1 MYVSSLMVILFYGF
15 VSGCFPTWLGL
26 LLANLKPDMKRLCWV
41 GVFYAILSL
50 IIKMSNLPTA
60 GLHLIILTILLITIN
75 MAVWHLGML
84 KSCFITIT
92 GTFVLLLAE
101 AILFPMFVSLS
112 GVEIEVVLNTPIL
125 SFVAGLPQALFT
137 LLIIAV
143 CSQFGLHIID
153 FSESQP
159 QEPSVLS
166 RPRGK
171 KLLLLSVALFAIVLI
186 QTWWIAIVLNISPD
200 SKLSMLPLQ
209 TMGLI
214 SYTVII
220 GAVIAIA
227 FLTKQTINLAHKESQ
242 YEVQAEYI
250 KTLDDLFTSV
260 RAQRHDL
267 INHLQT
273 LSGFIQLGDPAA
285 AQEYLQELLG
295 ETLFTPEVIIQG
307 APGLSALLYI
317 KQGKAAAE
325 SIEFRLNISGKLT
338 DINVP
343 PFELN
348 RILGNIINNAFDH
361 VQTLDVD
368 QRLVQV
374 DIDQDEKGYYFRIAN
389 SGTLNQETR
398 TRIFDQGFSTKKDNQ
413 HSGLGLFIVKSLV
426 QKHNGSIVVDNSD
439 DMVTFTVFFPR
450 KNTAF
455 MPAGTVLDLH
465 K

>member
-1 MYVSSLMVILFYGF
+1 MRLNPISSISKVRRSEPPIRHTGCFTSTKIKYIKKPNRTVHIIAWPLGKLNPVAKVSHSPLGRGRAIKILKFLTICHEVNIARASTTLSRFLLQNHSPATARVVRMITPMVVPSKVRTCKKLTNKGLWERPSASVSSLSIQGKI
-15 VSGCFPTWLGL
+15 SAC
-26 LLANLKPDMKRLCWV
+26 
-41 GVFYAILSL
+41 IIISSSL
-50 IIKMSNLPTA
+50 RK
-60 GLHLIILTILLITIN
+60 
-75 MAVWHLGML
+75 
-84 KSCFITIT
+84 
-92 GTFVLLLAE
+92 
-101 AILFPMFVSLS
+101 
-112 GVEIEVVLNTPIL
+112 
-125 SFVAGLPQALFT
+125 
-137 LLIIAV
+137 
-143 CSQFGLHIID
+143 
-153 FSESQP
+153 
-159 QEPSVLS
+159 
-166 RPRGK
+166 
-171 KLLLLSVALFAIVLI
+171 
-186 QTWWIAIVLNISPD
+186 
-200 SKLSMLPLQ
+200 
-209 TMGLI
+209 
-214 SYTVII
+214 VII